1 MEACVPTP
9 TTLADSSA
17 PAWTLSIVK
26 PGGHRHRMID
36 DLRGV
41 PKPALQTV
49 FGRMLGRR
57 IWSQRGGE
65 GSKGSANVEVPV
77 PNAEISAGMVQYLG
91 RQAAE
96 ALRRHG
102 RLAKAIGLT
111 ITFAG
116 SESILS
122 RTHFPRPT
130 DDVGEITEA
139 ATKLLLNQL
148 PARTT
153 SVSSVKLTVTSVE
166 TVPLREGENHLGHP
180 MLEAARA

>member
-17 PAWTLSIVK
+17 PAWTLSVAK
-26 PGGHRHRMID
+26 PDGHGYHMVD

-77 PNAEISAGMVQYLG
+77 ANAEISAGMVQYLG
-91 RQAAE
+91 RQAAG
-96 ALRRHG
+96 ALRLHR
-102 RLAKAIGLT
+102 RLAKAMELT
-111 ITFAG
+111 ITLAAG
-116 SESILS
+116 ESIVG
-122 RTHFPRPT
+122 RMRFPRPT
-130 DDVGEITEA
+130 DDVGEITGA
-139 ATKLLLNQL
+139 ATKLLLHQL
-148 PARTT
+148 PARARPVT
-153 SVSSVKLTVTSVE
+153 SVKLTVTSVE
-166 TVPLREGENHLGHP
+166 AVPIRERENHLGHP
-180 MLEAARA
+180 MLEAMRA

>member
-17 PAWTLSIVK
+17 PAWTLSVVR
-26 PGGHRHRMID
+26 PGAHRHCMIN

-65 GSKGSANVEVPV
+65 GSKGTANVEVPV

-96 ALRRHG
+96 ALRQHG

-116 SESILS
+116 GESMLS
-122 RTHFPRPT
+122 RTRFPLPT

-148 PARTT
+148 PTRAT
-153 SVSSVKLTVTSVE
+153 SVASVKLTVTSVE
-166 TVPLREGENHLGHP
+166 TVPIRERENHLGHS
-180 MLEAARA
+180 MLEAVRA